1 VASTLCPACGTRVEH
16 PSNYTIAVVQKDVVQ
31 KDVVPDAVQK
41 DVVQKDAVQRTQ
53 TKLVANDTL
62 VIHTCTT
69 AHDPDA
75 DPPDLRA
82 QGIDT

>member
-31 KDVVPDAVQK
+31 KDVVQDVVQK
-41 DVVQKDAVQRTQ
+41 DVVQGTQ

>member
-1 VASTLCPACGTRVEH
+1 MASTLCPTCGTRVEH
-16 PSNYTIAVVQKDVVQ
+16 PSNYTIAVVRKDVVQ
-31 KDVVPDAVQK
+31 G
-41 DVVQKDAVQRTQ
+41 TQ

-75 DPPDLRA
+75 DPPDLRP

>member
-1 VASTLCPACGTRVEH
+1 MASTLCPTCGTRVEH
-16 PSNYTIAVVQKDVVQ
+16 PSNYTIAVVRKDVVQ
-31 KDVVPDAVQK
+31 KDVVQG
-41 DVVQKDAVQRTQ
+41 TQ

-69 AHDPDA
+69 AHDPDG

-82 QGIDT
+82 PGIDT

>member
-1 VASTLCPACGTRVEH
+1 MASTLCPTCGTRVEH
-16 PSNYTIAVVQKDVVQ
+16 PSNYTIAVVRKDVVQ
-31 KDVVPDAVQK
+31 KDVVQG
-41 DVVQKDAVQRTQ
+41 TQ

-82 QGIDT
+82 PGIDT

>member
-1 VASTLCPACGTRVEH
+1 MASTLCPACGTRVEH
-16 PSNYTIAVVQKDVVQ
+16 PSNYTIAVVQKD
-31 KDVVPDAVQK
+31 AVQG
-41 DVVQKDAVQRTQ
+41 TQ

-82 QGIDT
+82 PGIDT

>member
-1 VASTLCPACGTRVEH
+1 MASTLCPTCGTRVEH
-16 PSNYTIAVVQKDVVQ
+16 PSNYTIAVVHKDVVQ
-31 KDVVPDAVQK
+31 G
-41 DVVQKDAVQRTQ
+41 TQ

-62 VIHTCTT
+62 VIHACTT

-75 DPPDLRA
+75 DPPDLPA

>member
-1 VASTLCPACGTRVEH
+1 MRVEH
-16 PSNYTIAVVQKDVVQ
+16 PSNYTIAVVQKEVVQ
-31 KDVVPDAVQK
+31 KDVVQG
-41 DVVQKDAVQRTQ
+41 TQ

-62 VIHTCTT
+62 VIHACTT
-69 AHDPDA
+69 ARDPDA

>member
-1 VASTLCPACGTRVEH
+1 MASTLCPTCGTRVEH
-16 PSNYTIAVVQKDVVQ
+16 PSNYTIAVVRKDVVQ
-31 KDVVPDAVQK
+31 KDVVQG
-41 DVVQKDAVQRTQ
+41 TQ

-62 VIHTCTT
+62 VIHTCTA

-82 QGIDT
+82 PGIDT

>member
-1 VASTLCPACGTRVEH
+1 VASTLCPTCGTRVEH
-16 PSNYTIAVVQKDVVQ
+16 PSNYTIAVVQTDVVQ
-31 KDVVPDAVQK
+31 KDVV
-41 DVVQKDAVQRTQ
+41 RGTQ
-53 TKLVANDTL
+53 TKLVANATL

>member
-1 VASTLCPACGTRVEH
+1 MASTLCPACGTRVEH

-31 KDVVPDAVQK
+31 KDI
-41 DVVQKDAVQRTQ
+41 VQKDAVQGTQ

-82 QGIDT
+82 PGIDT

>member
-1 VASTLCPACGTRVEH
+1 MASTLCPACGTRVEH
-16 PSNYTIAVVQKDVVQ
+16 PSNYTIAVVQKDVVH
-31 KDVVPDAVQK
+31 KDVAQTDAVQG
-41 DVVQKDAVQRTQ
+41 TQ

-82 QGIDT
+82 PGIDT

>member
-1 VASTLCPACGTRVEH
+1 VASTLCPTCGTRVEH

-31 KDVVPDAVQK
+31 KGGAQK
-41 DVVQKDAVQRTQ
+41 DVVQGTQ

-69 AHDPDA
+69 PHDPDA

>member
-1 VASTLCPACGTRVEH
+1 MASTLCPTCGTRVEH

-31 KDVVPDAVQK
+31 KGGVQK
-41 DVVQKDAVQRTQ
+41 DVVQGTQ

>member
-1 VASTLCPACGTRVEH
+1 MASTLCPACGTRVEH

-31 KDVVPDAVQK
+31 KDVAQK
-41 DVVQKDAVQRTQ
+41 DVAQTDAVRGTQ

-82 QGIDT
+82 PGIDT